1 MRRIC
6 PVAIR
11 FIEFKHS
18 HILSH
23 FLNHNLGDYGLN
35 TRALRD
41 VQVVLDR
48 SHTRVDRCRRLLGR

>member
-23 FLNHNLGDYGLN
+23 FFKHNLGDYGLN
-35 TRALRD
+35 MRPLRD
-41 VQVVLDR
+41 VLFVLDR
-48 SHTRVDRCRRLLGR
+48 SHTRVDRCRHLLVR